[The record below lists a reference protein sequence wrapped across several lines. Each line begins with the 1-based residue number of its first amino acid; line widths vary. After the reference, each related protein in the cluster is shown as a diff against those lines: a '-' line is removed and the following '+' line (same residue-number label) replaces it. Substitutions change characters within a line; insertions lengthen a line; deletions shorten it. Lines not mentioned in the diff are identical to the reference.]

1 MQRSRDAL
9 GLLAGLMLIVSSGA
23 HSILGWRGLHGEL
36 AAAHVPADL
45 VLGLQI
51 GWQFGG
57 AAMLMLGVVLFVMF
71 RQRLRGTNT
80 PLLLAKAV
88 AVTYLGFGAWALGA
102 SGGELFFLVFLIPGA
117 FLAMASL
124 YRTQPSN

>member
-1 MQRSRDAL
+1 MQKSRDAL
-9 GLLAGLMLIVSSGA
+9 GLLAGVMLVVSSGA
-23 HSILGWRGLHGEL
+23 HSILGWRGLRGEL
-36 AAAHVPADL
+36 ADAKVPADL
-45 VLGLQI
+45 MLGLQI

-57 AAMLMLGVVLFVMF
+57 AAMLMLGVVLFVTF
-71 RQRLRGTNT
+71 GQRLRGTNT

-88 AVTYLGFGAWALGA
+88 AVTYLVFGAWALRA
-102 SGGELFFLVFLIPGA
+102 SGGDPFFLVFLIPGA

>member
-23 HSILGWRGLHGEL
+23 HSILGWRSLRDEL

-45 VLGLQI
+45 MLGLQI

-57 AAMLMLGVVLFVMF
+57 AAMLMLGVVFVIF

-80 PLLLAKAV
+80 PLLLAQAV
-88 AVTYLGFGAWALGA
+88 AVTYLVFGAWALGA
-102 SGGELFFLVFLIPGA
+102 SGGNLFFLVFLIPGA

-124 YRTQPSN
+124 YRTQPSS

>member
-1 MQRSRDAL
+1 MQKSRDAL
-9 GLLAGLMLIVSSGA
+9 GLLAGLMLVVSSGA
-23 HSILGWRGLHGEL
+23 HSILGWRGLRSEL
-36 AAAHVPADL
+36 ADTKVPAEL
-45 VLGLQI
+45 MLGLQI

-57 AAMLMLGVVLFVMF
+57 AAMLMLGVVLFVTF
-71 RQRLRGTNT
+71 SQRLRGTNT

-88 AVTYLGFGAWALGA
+88 AVTYLVFGAWALGA
-102 SGGELFFLVFLIPGA
+102 SGGDLFFLVFLIPGA

>member
-1 MQRSRDAL
+1 MQRARDAL

-23 HSILGWRGLHGEL
+23 HSILGWRGLRDEL

-45 VLGLQI
+45 MLGLQI

-57 AAMLMLGVVLFVMF
+57 AAMLMLGVVFVIF

-80 PLLLAKAV
+80 PLLLAQAV
-88 AVTYLGFGAWALGA
+88 AVTYLVFGAWALGA
-102 SGGELFFLVFLIPGA
+102 SGGNLFFLVFLIPGA

-124 YRTQPSN
+124 YRTQPSS

>member
-1 MQRSRDAL
+1 MQRARDAL

-23 HSILGWRGLHGEL
+23 HSILGWRGLRDEL

-45 VLGLQI
+45 
-51 GWQFGG
+51 
-57 AAMLMLGVVLFVMF
+57 MLGVVLFVIF

-80 PLLLAKAV
+80 PLLLAQAV
-88 AVTYLGFGAWALGA
+88 AVTYLVFGAWALGA
-102 SGGELFFLVFLIPGA
+102 SGGNLFFLVFLIPGA

>member
-1 MQRSRDAL
+1 MQKSRDAL
-9 GLLAGLMLIVSSGA
+9 GLLAGLMLVISSGA
-23 HSILGWRGLHGEL
+23 HSILGWRGLRGEL
-36 AAAHVPADL
+36 ADAKVPADL
-45 VLGLQI
+45 MLGLQI

-57 AAMLMLGVVLFVMF
+57 AAMLMLGVVLIVTFS
-71 RQRLRGTNT
+71 QRLRGTNT

-88 AVTYLGFGAWALGA
+88 AVTYLVFGAWALGA
-102 SGGELFFLVFLIPGA
+102 SGGDLFFLVFLIPGA